1 MLFELFNT
9 KQKIRILQLFL
20 NKPEDALTIRSAAR
34 ILKLQQPTV
43 ARALRQFIKAD
54 VIIKKAKKEAVR
66 GKDRKERAFSINKDF
81 ILYPEIRALF
91 LKAQLLIEGDLVEK
105 LKRLSGISLIIFTGA
120 LAGGEKGVN
129 GEADMLIVGKVNRDQ
144 LKKIMRS
151 FEKQMNLEITYAIM
165 TKSEYEYRKDITD
178 KFLYGILEGRKM
190 VVLDRI
196 GGMAL

>member
-129 GEADMLIVGKVNRDQ
+129 GGADMLIVGKVNRDQ

-196 GGMAL
+196 GGIAL

>member
-105 LKRLSGISLIIFTGA
+105 LKRLSGISLIIFTGYR
-120 LAGGEKGVN
+120 
-129 GEADMLIVGKVNRDQ
+129 MLPLNPCSG
-144 LKKIMRS
+144 
-151 FEKQMNLEITYAIM
+151 
-165 TKSEYEYRKDITD
+165 
-178 KFLYGILEGRKM
+178 
-190 VVLDRI
+190 
-196 GGMAL
+196 

>member
-196 GGMAL
+196 GGIAL